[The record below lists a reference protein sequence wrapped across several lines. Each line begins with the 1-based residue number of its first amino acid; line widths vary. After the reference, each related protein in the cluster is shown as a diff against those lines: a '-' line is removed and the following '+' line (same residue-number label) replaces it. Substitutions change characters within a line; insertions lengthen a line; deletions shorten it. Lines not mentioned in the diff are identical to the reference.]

1 MKECALRRTVVVR
14 IQEESNLL
22 DVRSVVYNGV
32 VTVIVVAAA
41 INNGGR
47 GGRARHARSR
57 KQEPGD
63 VNEPQEL
70 KNKCK
75 SP

>member
-1 MKECALRRTVVVR
+1 MVR

-22 DVRSVVYNGV
+22 DVRSVVYNSV

-47 GGRARHARSR
+47 RGRARHTRSR
-57 KQEPGD
+57 KQEPED

-75 SP
+75 SS